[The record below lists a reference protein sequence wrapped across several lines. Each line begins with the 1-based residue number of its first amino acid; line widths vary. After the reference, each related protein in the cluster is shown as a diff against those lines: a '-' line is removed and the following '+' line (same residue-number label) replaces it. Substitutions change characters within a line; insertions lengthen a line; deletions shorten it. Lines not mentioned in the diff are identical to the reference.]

1 MRSSIDAYRATLTL
15 IAIAALTAFA
25 CASDPPP
32 APIAE
37 NSAMQGEFAGAPDW
51 VTRGCQ
57 AFWGDGDSPKKICG
71 VGIAGGSRNLAI
83 MKTSAQARGRT
94 EIARAL
100 GVKVK
105 AMLKDYQA
113 TTTGGD
119 EFGEAASD
127 EQHIVD
133 VSKQLTEM
141 HLVGVEQQDM
151 WISSSSTVYVLMVYD
166 AAKFQDAVSQMD
178 NLSEEIRRAVIDRAD
193 ASFSELDDELEKN

>member
-1 MRSSIDAYRATLTL
+1 MALAV
-15 IAIAALTAFA
+15 IAALTAFA
-25 CASDPPP
+25 CASDPP
-32 APIAE
+32 AHDVVAE
-37 NSAMQGEFAGAPDW
+37 DSAMKGEFAGAPDW
-51 VTRGCQ
+51 VTRGCS
-57 AFWGDGDSPKKICG
+57 AFWGDDAPAKICG

-113 TTTGGD
+113 TTTGGE

-133 VSKQLTEM
+133 VSKQLTEIN
-141 HLVGVEQQDM
+141 LTGVEQQDM

-166 AAKFQDAVSQMD
+166 AAKFQDAVSEMD
-178 NLSEEIRRAVIDRAD
+178 NLSDDVRRAVIDRAD
-193 ASFSELDDELEKN
+193 NSFRELDEEMEKN